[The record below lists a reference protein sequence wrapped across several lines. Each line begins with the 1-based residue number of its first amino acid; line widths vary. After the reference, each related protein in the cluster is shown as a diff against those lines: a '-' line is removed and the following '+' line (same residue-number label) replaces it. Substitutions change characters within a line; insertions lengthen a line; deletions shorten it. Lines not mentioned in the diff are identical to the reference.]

1 MAPATHLSGYL
12 KKEGKKQS
20 LLVRTQKRFFR
31 VEEIAP
37 QRGDEPRLALCY
49 YRREADAEPR
59 GWLFLGDVEAVRDA
73 GPALFVVE
81 HPSRSYVL
89 HASDAAGKK
98 TWVEGLQRLVDDE
111 RKSGGKAPAAPQRE
125 KPVGGAEDEYRSLYE
140 DADGD
145 DLYDFDDG
153 AKSREK
159 RRDDHQDSL
168 DEPRHKSREKRREK
182 RRDDQDDEPRRG
194 ERRERRRDDNDLDG
208 TRYSDRR
215 HDGESLD
222 STRYSDRERRE
233 RERRRAP
240 ELGLA
245 ASPNRGRHDRYDDDA
260 DDLDALNAEMDD
272 ILYDREPPKR
282 DKPRRDR
289 PQRDAYDFVPPKR
302 GHDDDQD
309 ELDSPPRRRDRDD
322 RRRDDDRE
330 RRRDDERDDRRRDDE
345 RDRRDRRDDRER
357 DRDRRRDDR
366 ADDRDRRDHRR
377 DDDRDRRDRDDDPTP
392 RQRKER
398 KSTTP
403 IASPLFDDEIDL
415 GTEIVRPALDESDDR
430 FEAKRFAPS
439 PKAAPSPAKTPEV
452 TKKAATPEAAPAPV
466 QQAPPSAPTKSKT
479 PVRIARRGVGGDEL
493 AIDWNDDKPKKKPP
507 SALARRLARG
517 ERPAKA
523 KSKSKRAPKEAPP
536 PADTPLAA
544 DDHEEST
551 EDVIATLA
559 KERERLARKAS
570 VQGARDEAEKAAKK
584 KAKEEKRRRKAEKK
598 ARKEKA
604 AAPNDE
610 IKSLFAN
617 AIKPDANFV
626 EDDWD
631 ASPAKP
637 APRASGPIGGF
648 GAVKPDS
655 NFVEDDWD
663 AE

>member
-37 QRGDEPRLALCY
+37 ERGDEPRLALCY

-111 RKSGGKAPAAPQRE
+111 RKSGGKAPAAAQRE

-140 DADGD
+140 DGD

-159 RRDDHQDSL
+159 RSERRHDGFDDGA
-168 DEPRHKSREKRREK
+168 KSREKRR
-182 RRDDQDDEPRRG
+182 DQDEEPRRG
-194 ERRERRRDDNDLDG
+194 ERRERRRDD
-208 TRYSDRR
+208 DRPN
-215 HDGESLD
+215 DGESLD

-245 ASPNRGRHDRYDDDA
+245 ASPDRGRRDRYDDA
-260 DDLDALNAEMDD
+260 VDDLDALNAEMDD

-302 GHDDDQD
+302 GSGGDED

-322 RRRDDDRE
+322 RRRDD
-330 RRRDDERDDRRRDDE
+330 E
-345 RDRRDRRDDRER
+345 RDRRDRRDDR
-357 DRDRRRDDR
+357 DRRYE
-366 ADDRDRRDHRR
+366 DRDRRD
-377 DDDRDRRDRDDDPTP
+377 DGDRRARDPTP
-392 RQRKER
+392 DRQPRKKER

-403 IASPLFDDEIDL
+403 VASPLFDDEIDL
-415 GTEIVRPALDESDDR
+415 GAEVVRPALDESDDR

-439 PKAAPSPAKTPEV
+439 PKAAPSPAKTPDV
-452 TKKAATPEAAPAPV
+452 TTKAATPEAAPPV

-523 KSKSKRAPKEAPP
+523 KAKSKRAPKAAP
-536 PADTPLAA
+536 PAD
-544 DDHEEST
+544 EEST

-604 AAPNDE
+604 AAPDNE

-617 AIKPDANFV
+617 AVKPDANFV

-637 APRASGPIGGF
+637 VPRASGPIGGF
-648 GAVKPDS
+648 GAVKPDA

>member
-140 DADGD
+140 DAGGD
-145 DLYDFDDG
+145 DLYDFDDGAKKKRRDEQDEAPYDFDDG

-159 RRDDHQDSL
+159 RR
-168 DEPRHKSREKRREK
+168 EKK
-182 RRDDQDDEPRRG
+182 RRDEQDDEPRRG

-309 ELDSPPRRRDRDD
+309 ELDSPSRRRDRDD
-322 RRRDDDRE
+322 RR
-330 RRRDDERDDRRRDDE
+330 
-345 RDRRDRRDDRER
+345 
-357 DRDRRRDDR
+357 
-366 ADDRDRRDHRR
+366 
-377 DDDRDRRDRDDDPTP
+377 RDDDPTP

-439 PKAAPSPAKTPEV
+439 PKATPSPAKTPEA
-452 TKKAATPEAAPAPV
+452 TKAATPEAAPAPV

-479 PVRIARRGVGGDEL
+479 PVRIARRGVGGD
-493 AIDWNDDKPKKKPP
+493 
-507 SALARRLARG
+507 
-517 ERPAKA
+517 
-523 KSKSKRAPKEAPP
+523 
-536 PADTPLAA
+536 
-544 DDHEEST
+544 
-551 EDVIATLA
+551 
-559 KERERLARKAS
+559 
-570 VQGARDEAEKAAKK
+570 
-584 KAKEEKRRRKAEKK
+584 
-598 ARKEKA
+598 
-604 AAPNDE
+604 
-610 IKSLFAN
+610 
-617 AIKPDANFV
+617 
-626 EDDWD
+626 
-631 ASPAKP
+631 
-637 APRASGPIGGF
+637 
-648 GAVKPDS
+648 
-655 NFVEDDWD
+655 
-663 AE
+663 

>member
-111 RKSGGKAPAAPQRE
+111 RKSGGKAPAAAQRE

-140 DADGD
+140 DGD

-159 RRDDHQDSL
+159 RSER
-168 DEPRHKSREKRREK
+168 
-182 RRDDQDDEPRRG
+182 RRDEQDDEPRRG
-194 ERRERRRDDNDLDG
+194 ERRERRRDD
-208 TRYSDRR
+208 DRPN
-215 HDGESLD
+215 DGESLD

-245 ASPNRGRHDRYDDDA
+245 ASPDRGRHDRYDDA
-260 DDLDALNAEMDD
+260 VDDLDALNAEMDD

-330 RRRDDERDDRRRDDE
+330 RRRDDE

-439 PKAAPSPAKTPEV
+439 PKAAPSPAKTPEA
-452 TKKAATPEAAPAPV
+452 TKAATPEAAPAPV
-466 QQAPPSAPTKSKT
+466 QQAPPSAPTKSK
-479 PVRIARRGVGGDEL
+479 PPGRIARRGVGGDEL

-517 ERPAKA
+517 ERPSKS
-523 KSKSKRAPKEAPP
+523 KSKSKRAPKAAPP
-536 PADTPLAA
+536 PAD
-544 DDHEEST
+544 EEST

-604 AAPNDE
+604 AAPDNE

-617 AIKPDANFV
+617 AVKPDANFV

-648 GAVKPDS
+648 GAVKPDA

>member
-111 RKSGGKAPAAPQRE
+111 RKSGGKPLNVPQRE

-153 AKSREK
+153 AAKSREK

-182 RRDDQDDEPRRG
+182 RRDEQDDEPRRS

-240 ELGLA
+240 ELGLV
-245 ASPNRGRHDRYDDDA
+245 ASPDRGRHDRYDDDA

-517 ERPAKA
+517 ERPS
-523 KSKSKRAPKEAPP
+523 KSKSKAKRAPKEAPP
-536 PADTPLAA
+536 SDTPLAA

-598 ARKEKA
+598 ARKEKV
-604 AAPNDE
+604 AAPDNE

-648 GAVKPDS
+648 GAVKPDA

>member
-111 RKSGGKAPAAPQRE
+111 RKSGGKAPAAAQRE

-140 DADGD
+140 DGD

-159 RRDDHQDSL
+159 RRD
-168 DEPRHKSREKRREK
+168 
-182 RRDDQDDEPRRG
+182 QDDEPRRG
-194 ERRERRRDDNDLDG
+194 ERRERRRDD
-208 TRYSDRR
+208 DRR
-215 HDGESLD
+215 NDGESLD

-245 ASPNRGRHDRYDDDA
+245 ASPGRGRHDRYDDA
-260 DDLDALNAEMDD
+260 VDDLDALNAEMDD

-322 RRRDDDRE
+322 RRRDDERE
-330 RRRDDERDDRRRDDE
+330 RRRDDERDDRRRDE
-345 RDRRDRRDDRER
+345 RE
-357 DRDRRRDDR
+357 
-366 ADDRDRRDHRR
+366 RR
-377 DDDRDRRDRDDDPTP
+377 DDDRDRRDDGDRRAHDPTP
-392 RQRKER
+392 DRQPRRKER

-403 IASPLFDDEIDL
+403 VASPLFDDEIDL
-415 GTEIVRPALDESDDR
+415 GAEVVRPALDESDDR
-430 FEAKRFAPS
+430 FEARRFAPS
-439 PKAAPSPAKTPEV
+439 PQAAPSPAKTPEV
-452 TKKAATPEAAPAPV
+452 PKKAATPEAAPVV

-493 AIDWNDDKPKKKPP
+493 AIDWNDDKPRKKPP

-523 KSKSKRAPKEAPP
+523 KARSKRAPKAAP
-536 PADTPLAA
+536 PAD
-544 DDHEEST
+544 EEST

-604 AAPNDE
+604 AAPDNE

-617 AIKPDANFV
+617 AVKPDANFV

-637 APRASGPIGGF
+637 APRATGPIGGF
-648 GAVKPDS
+648 GAVKPDA

>member
-111 RKSGGKAPAAPQRE
+111 RKSGGKAPTVAQRE

-140 DADGD
+140 DGD

-159 RRDDHQDSL
+159 RSERRRDDFD
-168 DEPRHKSREKRREK
+168 DGAKSREKRR
-182 RRDDQDDEPRRG
+182 DQDDEPRRG
-194 ERRERRRDDNDLDG
+194 ERRERRRDD
-208 TRYSDRR
+208 DRPN
-215 HDGESLD
+215 DGESLD

-245 ASPNRGRHDRYDDDA
+245 ASPDRGRHDRYDDA
-260 DDLDALNAEMDD
+260 VDDLDALNAEMDD

-302 GHDDDQD
+302 GSGGDED

-322 RRRDDDRE
+322 RRRDDE
-330 RRRDDERDDRRRDDE
+330 
-345 RDRRDRRDDRER
+345 
-357 DRDRRRDDR
+357 
-366 ADDRDRRDHRR
+366 
-377 DDDRDRRDRDDDPTP
+377 RDRRDRDDDRRRDDRERRRDNERDRRDDRDRRYEDRDRRDDGDRRAHDPTP
-392 RQRKER
+392 DRQPRRKER

-403 IASPLFDDEIDL
+403 VASPLFDDEIDL
-415 GTEIVRPALDESDDR
+415 GTEVVRPALDESDDR

-439 PKAAPSPAKTPEV
+439 PKAAPSPAKTPDV
-452 TKKAATPEAAPAPV
+452 TTKAATPEAAPVV

-523 KSKSKRAPKEAPP
+523 KAKSKRAPKAAP
-536 PADTPLAA
+536 PAD
-544 DDHEEST
+544 EEST

-584 KAKEEKRRRKAEKK
+584 KAKEEKRRRKAERK

-604 AAPNDE
+604 AAPDNE

-617 AIKPDANFV
+617 AVKPDANFV

-637 APRASGPIGGF
+637 APRQSGPIGGF
-648 GAVKPDS
+648 GAVKPDA

>member
-111 RKSGGKAPAAPQRE
+111 RKSGGKAPAAAQRE

-140 DADGD
+140 DGD

-159 RRDDHQDSL
+159 RRD
-168 DEPRHKSREKRREK
+168 
-182 RRDDQDDEPRRG
+182 QDDEPRRG
-194 ERRERRRDDNDLDG
+194 ERRERRRDDGRGN
-208 TRYSDRR
+208 
-215 HDGESLD
+215 DGESLD

-245 ASPNRGRHDRYDDDA
+245 ASPDRGRHDRYDDA
-260 DDLDALNAEMDD
+260 VDDLDALNAEMDD

-302 GHDDDQD
+302 GSGGDED

-322 RRRDDDRE
+322 RRRDD
-330 RRRDDERDDRRRDDE
+330 E
-345 RDRRDRRDDRER
+345 RDRRDRRDDR
-357 DRDRRRDDR
+357 DRRYE
-366 ADDRDRRDHRR
+366 DRDRRD
-377 DDDRDRRDRDDDPTP
+377 DGDRRAHDPTP
-392 RQRKER
+392 DRQPRRKER

-403 IASPLFDDEIDL
+403 VASPLFDDEIDL
-415 GTEIVRPALDESDDR
+415 GAEVVRPALDESDDR

-452 TKKAATPEAAPAPV
+452 PKKAATPEAAPVV

-493 AIDWNDDKPKKKPP
+493 AIDWNDDKPRKKPP

-523 KSKSKRAPKEAPP
+523 KARSKRAPKAAP
-536 PADTPLAA
+536 PAD
-544 DDHEEST
+544 EEST

-604 AAPNDE
+604 AAPDNE

-617 AIKPDANFV
+617 AVKPDANFV

-637 APRASGPIGGF
+637 VPRASGPIGGF
-648 GAVKPDS
+648 GAVKPDA

>member
-153 AKSREK
+153 AAKSREK

-182 RRDDQDDEPRRG
+182 RRDEQDDEPRRG

-245 ASPNRGRHDRYDDDA
+245 ASPDRGRHDRYDDDA

-322 RRRDDDRE
+322 RRRDDD
-330 RRRDDERDDRRRDDE
+330 
-345 RDRRDRRDDRER
+345 DRE
-357 DRDRRRDDR
+357 
-366 ADDRDRRDHRR
+366 
-377 DDDRDRRDRDDDPTP
+377 RRDRDDED
-392 RQRKER
+392 RRR
-398 KSTTP
+398 TT
-403 IASPLFDDEIDL
+403 
-415 GTEIVRPALDESDDR
+415 
-430 FEAKRFAPS
+430 
-439 PKAAPSPAKTPEV
+439 
-452 TKKAATPEAAPAPV
+452 AATTV
-466 QQAPPSAPTKSKT
+466 TRS
-479 PVRIARRGVGGDEL
+479 
-493 AIDWNDDKPKKKPP
+493 
-507 SALARRLARG
+507 
-517 ERPAKA
+517 RP
-523 KSKSKRAPKEAPP
+523 
-536 PADTPLAA
+536 
-544 DDHEEST
+544 
-551 EDVIATLA
+551 
-559 KERERLARKAS
+559 
-570 VQGARDEAEKAAKK
+570 
-584 KAKEEKRRRKAEKK
+584 RRR
-598 ARKEKA
+598 
-604 AAPNDE
+604 P
-610 IKSLFAN
+610 
-617 AIKPDANFV
+617 
-626 EDDWD
+626 
-631 ASPAKP
+631 
-637 APRASGPIGGF
+637 
-648 GAVKPDS
+648 
-655 NFVEDDWD
+655 
-663 AE
+663 